1 MEEGERRK
9 MWQTGETGEMWETE
23 VRKSWETEVRGVFG
37 LA

>member
-9 MWQTGETGEMWETE
+9 MWQTGETGETE
-23 VRKSWETEVRGVFG
+23 VRKSWKMEVRGVFG